1 MRKKLL
7 FLFASTMMTVGAS
20 AVEWEK
26 PIPAH
31 QDLVYGDT
39 VYLYNRDGKGF
50 FLGGNTY
57 GTHASI
63 GPEGYKCI
71 FDNTELGVT
80 FRDSVES
87 KSKWFNVYAHTDGG
101 DCWVDWADNGD
112 IYFDVVKQDDGSYQI
127 FSHSSFN
134 VDSPLGIDANGD
146 NLTYVKFTDPEFA
159 SVNYISWWIV
169 SKEAYDQYW
178 VNNSIYENALALE
191 NKIGEAADL
200 GLTEAVKAATAVYE
214 NAAATLDEMKTA
226 NETLQAA
233 INNFKENQVTPDN
246 PQDLTETYIPE
257 ADFESNQGAGVWQR
271 THKAQNYQTNGTA
284 GKLGDQT
291 TFLEAWN
298 GDAFSGKQYVPIT
311 GLPNGVYEFTLSAAT
326 NGGNGCY
333 VYAGNSRVEV
343 TSGDMTS
350 YTVYAQVTDGTLE
363 VGLDMPKTIQNW
375 VGIDDAKLVYLGNSV
390 ASYAYWMNNVI
401 ENSARY
407 DEEETFAQVSLI
419 KAYNAF
425 LDTDLSQFTTVDEI
439 LAFNEQFAAAQAS
452 LSESLA
458 AYAKFQKIVEQIDDI
473 SDDGYE
479 GAAAD
484 ELFDSYDDGEISTI
498 ISEKNLSTEE
508 ILAKYEE
515 INKALDV
522 VKKTCLLP
530 NSDCTNLLVNPNFDE
545 RLTGWEH
552 DKSMADGKVDGLP
565 SNLNC
570 ERWNDNFDFYQV
582 VTGVPNGVY
591 ELSVQA
597 FYRPTDD
604 TKKSYENYVNGVND
618 EILAS
623 IYVNS
628 LTTPVKNIAEHTYD
642 ENLENN
648 STDLGNGLFC
658 PNGQNSASNAFT
670 KGDYQNVVFG
680 IVTDGVLKVGIKS
693 KGTVEGRWT
702 IWDNFRLTYL
712 GKDADAVSEV
722 IKDRANDATKYTSA
736 ETYVYGAL
744 KDAVDAAY
752 AKAMSATGDD
762 KFAAIEE
769 FVQALDAAKENEAIY
784 KEIAKQMEDL
794 NDAYEKTASTNDEL
808 RKASNKLYQ
817 DLEGGYNDLSF
828 STEEGKALLE
838 KAYEYSA
845 KLRMPDYN
853 GASEE
858 PVDFTSLIINPS
870 FEENKKDEESLKGW
884 VNEGSIKMKAQDNS
898 SFGKTGDVYCEK
910 WHANGNVNLH
920 QTLKYL
926 PNGYYT
932 LSVDAFCEAENA
944 VIFANDKEIEFSNK
958 DNSGS
963 PATESISLQVTDGTL
978 TFGVRVEL
986 TDQTWVCVD
995 NFQLIYHG
1003 ETVPTAIDEVAAETA
1018 ADANASEFFT
1028 VSGARA
1034 DKLGKGIN
1042 IVRMSDGTVKKV
1054 FVK

>member
-87 KSKWFNVYAHTDGG
+87 KSKWFNVYAHFETG

-169 SKEAYDQYW
+169 SKEAYNQYW
-178 VNNSIYENALALE
+178 VKNSIYENALALE

-214 NAAATLDEMKTA
+214 NAAATLDEMKAA

-298 GDAFSGKQYVPIT
+298 GDPFSGKQYVPIT

-452 LSESLA
+452 LSESLS
-458 AYAKFQKIVEQIDDI
+458 AYAKFHKIVEQISDI
-473 SDDGYE
+473 YDDGYE

-484 ELFDSYDDGEISTI
+484 ELFDSYDEGEIFTI

-508 ILAKYEE
+508 ILAKCEE

-530 NSDCTNLLVNPNFDE
+530 GSDCTNLLVNPNFDE

-712 GKDADAVSEV
+712 GKDANAVSDV

-736 ETYVYGAL
+736 ETYVYGVL
-744 KDAVDAAY
+744 KEAVDAAY

-794 NDAYEKTASTNDEL
+794 NDAYEKTVSTNDEL
-808 RKASNKLYQ
+808 LKASNKLYQ

-828 STEEGKALLE
+828 STEEGIALLE

-858 PVDFTSLIINPS
+858 SVDFTSVIINPS

-1018 ADANASEFFT
+1018 ADAKASEFFT